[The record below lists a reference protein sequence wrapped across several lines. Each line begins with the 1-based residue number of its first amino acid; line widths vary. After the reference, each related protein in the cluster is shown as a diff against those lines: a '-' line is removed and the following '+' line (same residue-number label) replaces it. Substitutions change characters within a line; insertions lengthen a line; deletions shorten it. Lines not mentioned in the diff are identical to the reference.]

1 MKTTAVFFPFDLFG
15 SAGTAEGVHL
25 LAEALREMIADNR
38 RETVETRARAYTDHL
53 RLKEINFETLLVAE
67 IVEFFPHPA
76 VDLVLQYFGR
86 HKTFENRP

>member
-53 RLKEINFETLLVAE
+53 RLKEINFETLADYEGWRAQGRQVAKQALRE
-67 IVEFFPHPA
+67 I
-76 VDLVLQYFGR
+76 GR
-86 HKTFENRP
+86 AHV